1 MSPRMEFARRTMV
14 GALLGLI
21 LSGCGGREE
30 IRPIPAD
37 EGGLKQFGELYRNYT
52 ARNKRPPKSLKELN
66 VKGQGYPI
74 AVEQLKSGE
83 LVVHWGAPLAP
94 EGESTPG
101 VLAYSKTVPE
111 QGGLVLL
118 QDGWTIKKMTAD
130 EFKAAPKA
138 AGR

>member
-1 MSPRMEFARRTMV
+1 MV
-14 GALLGLI
+14 GSLLGLI
-21 LSGCGGREE
+21 LAGCGGQPE
-30 IRPIPAD
+30 PQAMPPD
-37 EGGLKQFGELYRNYT
+37 ESGLKQFAELYRNHT

-83 LVVHWGAPLAP
+83 LVVQWGAPL
-94 EGESTPG
+94 TPG
-101 VLAYSKTVPE
+101 GETTPSVLAYPRTATE

-118 QDGWTIKKMTAD
+118 QDGRTIKKMSAE
-130 EFKAAPKA
+130 EFQAAPKA